1 MGWFSAVMSSNI
13 SSVSFFPSFL
23 SGTLITCVCKCLTLP
38 HRSLRLYLLFLTSFF
53 FFFLT
58 LFWTEYFLLIFTFS
72 QLPPI
77 CCWASPV
84 NFSFQLLYFSNLKF
98 LHGSSFLIC
107 FSSAIL
113 YLLCVVSLLSFN
125 YLNKHIWNSQFEVF
139 VKSNVEPTWSQF
151 PLTVFSWL
159 WVTLSQFC
167 FSFFFVF
174 IFGSFWLKTEPL
186 ICYSNCRFILFF
198 GVVESFLVIHLNLKC
213 RSCFP
218 PWQAGGT
225 SLFSFL
231 FFLCFAWLSR
241 GCTYVCSA

>member
-1 MGWFSAVMSSNI
+1 MCVQMLDIAPQVSETLFTFLNI
-13 SSVSFFPSFL
+13 
-23 SGTLITCVCKCLTLP
+23 
-38 HRSLRLYLLFLTSFF
+38 FF

-84 NFSFQLLYFSNLKF
+84 NFSFQSLYFSNLKF
-98 LHGSSFLIC
+98 LFGSSFLIC

-151 PLTVFSWL
+151 PLTVFPDY
-159 WVTLSQFC
+159 
-167 FSFFFVF
+167 
-174 IFGSFWLKTEPL
+174 GSHFPN
-186 ICYSNCRFILFF
+186 SA
-198 GVVESFLVIHLNLKC
+198 FL
-213 RSCFP
+213 
-218 PWQAGGT
+218 
-225 SLFSFL
+225 SFL
-231 FFLCFAWLSR
+231 FSYSAVFGWKLNLWYAIVTADSFYFSELLSPF
-241 GCTYVCSA
+241 